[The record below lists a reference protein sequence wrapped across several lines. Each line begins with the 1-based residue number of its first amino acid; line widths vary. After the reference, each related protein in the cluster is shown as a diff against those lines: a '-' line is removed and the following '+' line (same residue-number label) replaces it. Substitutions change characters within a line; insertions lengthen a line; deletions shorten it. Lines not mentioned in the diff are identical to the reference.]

1 MMTPTGRPPV
11 GTVAFDRFVGLLER
25 LVDALPDDDFRSIY
39 HLLPLASQ
47 LLGLENPLF
56 GSGRSPY
63 SIISLLPRLGR
74 EVLADWRLD
83 LPLETR
89 RALLDSVYDLAA
101 PALLD
106 EAPAFADLQV
116 EIAAAPAL
124 AAESLRADLLAK
136 IDRVRPL
143 AIRLSRQ
150 RPGQFAHIGHFDT
163 LEDLRREHGWS
174 ASVPEEVID
183 RWAVR
188 SFPTVVEVTL
198 RGWAE
203 GLPSVTG
210 WVLLVGNTTQHL
222 MLDGGLRKAKILQA
236 ARLARAL
243 GAHTVGMA
251 GLVAFF
257 GNGGNTLSKTYADLG
272 FTTGHAYTIG
282 NIFDIVTAASERVR
296 LPLAEATVAVVGAAG
311 SIGSGSA
318 KLIAAAGVK
327 RLLLIDIWAEPLSEV
342 AATIRAMHPDLP
354 VETSLDLNSMQRADL
369 TVVATNSTRRIVE
382 SSHIRAGGVVIDDSF
397 PKNVAASLARER
409 PDVVLLEGGAVRL
422 PRSVEIDRARN
433 LPNISDVPFT
443 RMVSCQEIYGC
454 FAETLTLA
462 VFDNRTPYG
471 LGPSDPALA
480 VDIMARAR
488 RLGIGMAPLQ
498 FYGEALGDA
507 RASQA
512 IAARRALQAT
522 AAHVTWHT

>member
-1 MMTPTGRPPV
+1 MTTAAGRPPV
-11 GTVAFDRFVGLLER
+11 GMAEFDHFVGLLER
-25 LVDALPDDDFRSIY
+25 LVDSLPDDELRSVY

-47 LLGLENPLF
+47 LIGLENPLF

-74 EVLADWRLD
+74 DALAEWQFH
-83 LPLETR
+83 LPLEAR

-106 EAPAFADLQV
+106 EAPAFADLHV
-116 EIAAAPAL
+116 EL
-124 AAESLRADLLAK
+124 AASTGSAADSLRAELRAK
-136 IDRVRPL
+136 IDRLRPL

-174 ASVPEEVID
+174 VRVPEEVID
-183 RWAVR
+183 RWATR

-198 RGWAE
+198 RGWAD
-203 GLPSVTG
+203 GLPSITG
-210 WVLLVGNTTQHL
+210 WVLLVGNTTQQL

-257 GNGGNTLSKTYADLG
+257 GNGGHTLSKTFADLG

-282 NIFDIVTAASERVR
+282 NIFDIVTAASERVK
-296 LPLAEATVAVVGAAG
+296 LPLADATVAVVGAAG

-318 KLIAAAGVK
+318 KLLAAAGVK
-327 RLLLIDIWAEPLSEV
+327 RLLLIDIWAGPLSEV
-342 AATIRAMHPDLP
+342 AATIRAAHPALP
-354 VETSLDLNSMQRADL
+354 VETSLDLNSMRRADL

-382 SSHIRAGGVVIDDSF
+382 SGHIRAGGVVIDDSF

-462 VFDNRTPYG
+462 VFDNRAPYG
-471 LGPSDPALA
+471 LGASDPALA
-480 VDIMARAR
+480 VDIMGRAR

-498 FYGEALGDA
+498 FYGEALSDA
-507 RASQA
+507 RA
-512 IAARRALQAT
+512 REAT
-522 AAHVTWHT
+522 AARHALQTTPSSP